1 MCVSLSL
8 TRIYPLPNLQC
19 YIDSLSNLQHI
30 TSKKERKKKKK
41 TPQVSSCYF
50 SFKLLNLEDK
60 EKPKLFTMAFNKPV
74 WIQDSG

>member
-1 MCVSLSL
+1 MLYRQSKQSA
-8 TRIYPLPNLQC
+8 TY
-19 YIDSLSNLQHI
+19 YI
-30 TSKKERKKKKK
+30 KKGKEKKK